1 MPGRCQPAACVRSVR
16 GFGLVETLC
25 ALAIGLFVVAV
36 AITLYARAGAA
47 IRVLDAHARMHET
60 ARHVLT
66 VIESDVRM
74 AGYYGLAST
83 AANVSI
89 HSLFTFPDKCG
100 GPVWVTDVER
110 FVDGTNNQYLG
121 ATNCAALSG
130 GAQAGSDV
138 LVVRRASA
146 RPIELNSTVVPA
158 SARDEVLLVS
168 TRETAQ
174 LFVAADIGGVI
185 PAGYPVEAAPG
196 MGPPSELRSLLV
208 HAYYVSADSSAGES
222 VPALRRKTLTG
233 GPGVGDEEIG
243 TGVEDLQF
251 RIGADVDGDGIL
263 DSFFDPG
270 TLPAAAIPRCIR
282 IWLRVRGVER
292 SGATAASAGVSY
304 ADRTWPPV
312 DDGYDRLLVTK
323 TIQIRNSH
331 P

>member
-1 MPGRCQPAACVRSVR
+1 MSKQRQPVTCARFVR
-16 GFGLVETLC
+16 GFSLVETLG

-47 IRVLDAHARMHET
+47 LRVLDAHARMHET
-60 ARHVLT
+60 ARHILA
-66 VIESDVRM
+66 VIEADVRM
-74 AGYYGLAST
+74 AGYYGLART
-83 AANVSI
+83 AENVSI
-89 HSLFTFPDKCG
+89 HTSFAFPDKCG
-100 GPVWVTDVER
+100 GPAWVTDVER
-110 FVDGTNNQYLG
+110 FVDGANNQYLG

-146 RPIELNSTVVPA
+146 RPIELSSTVVPA
-158 SARDEVLLVS
+158 AARDEVLLIS
-168 TRETAQ
+168 TREAAQ
-174 LFVAADIGGVI
+174 LFVATDIGGVI
-185 PAGYPVEAAPG
+185 PAGYAVAAAPG

-208 HAYYVSADSSAGES
+208 HAYYVSVDSSAGES

-251 RIGADVDGDGIL
+251 HIGADVDGDGIL

-292 SGATAASAGVSY
+292 SGTTAASAGISY
-304 ADRTWPPV
+304 ADRTWPAV
-312 DDGYDRLLVTK
+312 NDGYDRMLVTK